1 MEGVEARWHEHTSSE
16 ELFFVL
22 SGQLE
27 VDVRLAPDTSIQ
39 TFRIGPGELLKV
51 HAGQQHRARASD
63 RTTLLVIDGL

>member
-1 MEGVEARWHEHTSSE
+1 M
-16 ELFFVL
+16 L